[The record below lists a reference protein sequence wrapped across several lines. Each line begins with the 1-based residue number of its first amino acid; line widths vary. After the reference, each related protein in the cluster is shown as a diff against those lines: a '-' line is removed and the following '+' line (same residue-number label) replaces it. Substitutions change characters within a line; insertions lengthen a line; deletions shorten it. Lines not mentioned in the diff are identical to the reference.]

1 MGYDL
6 FYKKDNKAFYEIDAD
21 NFEIIGEKLLF
32 HKNINGKR
40 VNIFLCDISKVD
52 SVMAHES
59 NLLRYFEEGDET
71 DD

>member
-6 FYKKDNKAFYEIDAD
+6 FYKKNDKAFYEIDAD
-21 NFEIIGEKLLF
+21 NFEIIGDKILF
-32 HKNINGKR
+32 HKNVDGKR
-40 VNIFLCDISKVD
+40 VNIFLCDISEIN

-59 NLLRYFEEGDET
+59 NLLRYFEEGDCS